1 MAATVSAKTTSQL
14 NGPLTSWELAWA
26 AAAFSGLFPRGAH
39 PAQPLGILDVD
50 SGGVLQS
57 LLREA
62 PTRAVLGVRVAIVIC
77 ALAPLVVL
85 RRFRTIARI
94 DDASRSRVMS
104 ALLTSSLYPVRQ
116 LTLLLKMM
124 ASLVFACVP
133 EVRSVVLRGARNVPI
148 PADSGTRL
156 IGEAA
161 LVRKRGQ
168 GGVDA
173 GRRIA

>member
-1 MAATVSAKTTSQL
+1 MGVTVSAKSASQL
-14 NGPLTSWELAWA
+14 GPLSRWELDWA
-26 AAAFSGLFPRGAH
+26 EAAFSGLFPRGAH
-39 PAQPLGILDVD
+39 PAQPVGIADVD
-50 SGGVLQS
+50 AGSALQS

-62 PTRAVLGVRVAIVIC
+62 PARAVLGIRAALFMC
-77 ALAPLVVL
+77 ALAPLFVL
-85 RRFRTIARI
+85 RRFRTIVALEG
-94 DDASRSRVMS
+94 DARSRVMA

-133 EVRSVVLRGARNVPI
+133 EVRRVILQGARNVPP

-161 LVRKRGQ
+161 LVRRKGAA
-168 GGVDA
+168 DA

>member
-1 MAATVSAKTTSQL
+1 MGVIVPAKSASQL
-14 NGPLTSWELAWA
+14 GPLSRWELDCAV
-26 AAAFSGLFPRGAH
+26 AAFSGLFPRGAH
-39 PAQPLGILDVD
+39 PAQPVGIADVD
-50 SGGVLQS
+50 ARGALQV

-62 PTRAVLGVRVAIVIC
+62 PARAVLGIRAAILIC

-85 RRFRTIARI
+85 RRFRTIVGVDPA
-94 DDASRSRVMS
+94 ARSRVMA
-104 ALLTSSLYPVRQ
+104 ALLSSSLYPVRQ
-116 LTLLLKMM
+116 LALLLKMM

-133 EVRSVVLRGARNVPI
+133 EVRRAILQGARNVPP

-161 LVRKRGQ
+161 LVRRKGAA
-168 GGVDA
+168 D